1 MKVTFPLSLKVSL
14 WLLVNLLLL
23 ATAGG
28 AFYVSQF
35 GVGWNSLTRGALGDQ
50 LQSIG
55 DSIASDLNVE
65 PEGVRPAILGSRSRK
80 YGSDFFLFRNDGTQV
95 AGSQVELPESVRDE
109 LRKGFLRGDDG
120 PPGPGGRPPRPRP
133 PRGEGPPEGRP
144 PLDAGGPPPED
155 RGPPGARPP
164 PPTGRPPGDARLSE
178 GRFIFR
184 AGSPTATWIGLRV
197 PIPNDFGRPV
207 AGTVIVRATSLFAI
221 ARLLHTGPWIAVAVG
236 ALVLSLL
243 FWLPL
248 VGSITRALARLNG
261 ATERIAEGHFDTRV
275 ELHRRDELGHLGT
288 SVNRMAERLDT
299 LVNGQKRFLGDVAHE
314 LGSPLGRLQVATEIL
329 ETRADPAL
337 RDHVADVREE
347 VQQMAALVNELLA
360 FTKVGLRPRDAE
372 LVNVA
377 LPYVVH
383 DALTREHADSRV
395 IVTIPADLAVRAD
408 AALLSRAIGNLV
420 RNAVRY
426 TAPTDDI
433 RVVATRDGQ
442 QVILAIEDTGPGV
455 PPEALTR
462 LGEPFYRPDAAR
474 SREAGGTG
482 LGLAIVLSS
491 IAACGGDVHFSNR
504 TPHGFRAELRLKV
517 AHA

>member
-1 MKVTFPLSLKVSL
+1 MKVTVPLSLKVSL
-14 WLLVNLLLL
+14 WLLANLLLL

-80 YGSDFFLFRNDGTQV
+80 YGSDFYLFRNDGTQV
-95 AGSQVELPESVRDE
+95 AGDGIVLPEPVREE
-109 LRKGFLRGDDG
+109 LRQGFLRGDN
-120 PPGPGGRPPRPRP
+120 GPGGRPPRPRP
-133 PRGEGPPEGRP
+133 PRGEGAPEGPPPPE
-144 PLDAGGPPPED
+144 AGGPPPDD

-164 PPTGRPPGDARLSE
+164 PPSGRLPGDARLSE
-178 GRFIFR
+178 GRFVFR
-184 AGSPTATWIGLRV
+184 TTSPATTWIGLRV
-197 PIPNDFGRPV
+197 PIPNDFGRPA
-207 AGTVIVRATSLFAI
+207 AGTVIIRATSLLAI
-221 ARLLHTGPWIAVAVG
+221 ARLLHAGPWLAAAVG

-248 VGSITRALARLNG
+248 VGSITRALARLNR

-329 ETRADPAL
+329 ETRADSAL

-360 FTKVGLRPRDAE
+360 FTKAGLRPRDAE
-372 LVNVA
+372 LADVA

-383 DALTREHADSRV
+383 DALSREQAEARV
-395 IVTIPADLAVRAD
+395 IATIPADLVVRAD

-433 RVVATRDGQ
+433 RVVAARDGQ

-455 PPEALTR
+455 PPEALAR

-491 IAACGGDVHFSNR
+491 IAACGGDVRFSNC
-504 TPHGFRAELRLKV
+504 TPHGFRAELRLNV
-517 AHA
+517 ARA